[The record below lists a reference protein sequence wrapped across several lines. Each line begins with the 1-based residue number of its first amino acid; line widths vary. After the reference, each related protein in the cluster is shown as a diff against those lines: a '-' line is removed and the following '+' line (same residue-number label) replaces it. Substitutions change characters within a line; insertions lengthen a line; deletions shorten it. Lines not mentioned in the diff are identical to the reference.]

1 MVRRRHRDTIRF
13 EVGGT
18 EFHKLGTKRFDFRD
32 PYYTAVTLSWPAFFA
47 SIMVIELVLNLFFAT
62 LYLLVPGAIG
72 GARPGSLA
80 DALFF
85 SLETLATVGYGV
97 MSPASNYGHIV
108 ASIEIVIGLAFT
120 AIVTGLIF
128 VRFSKA
134 KAHIHFAQRLVVAQH
149 HGRPTLMLRLGYTR
163 AGVLTGA
170 TAQLTVIL
178 QKHTAGGQASRETHV
193 LQLLRPRMPILVLTW
208 VLMHEIDASS
218 AIAGM
223 TTEDLK
229 RADARFLLA
238 VEAEDPALGA
248 RVHDLHVY
256 AADQVLFGM
265 AYKDVVSFDGSGP
278 VRADLSRLDE
288 VEPDRNAP
296 PPRRGP

>member
-1 MVRRRHRDTIRF
+1 MRRRHRDTIRF

-32 PYYTAVTLSWPAFFA
+32 PYYTALTLSWPAFFA
-47 SIMVIELVLNLFFAT
+47 SILVIELGLNLFFAI
-62 LYLLVPGAIG
+62 LYVVVPGAI
-72 GARPGSLA
+72 ANTRPGSLV

-97 MSPASNYGHIV
+97 MSPASNYGHVI
-108 ASIEIVIGLAFT
+108 ASIEIIVGLGFT

-134 KAHIHFAQRLVVAQH
+134 KAHIHFAGRLVVAQH

-178 QKHTAGGQASRETHV
+178 QKRTSSGEIFRETHV
-193 LQLLRPRMPILVLTW
+193 LQLVRPRMPILLLTW
-208 VLMHEIDASS
+208 VLMHEIDAAS
-218 AIAGM
+218 AINGM
-223 TTEDLK
+223 TAEDLK
-229 RADARFLLA
+229 ETNARFVLA

-265 AYKDVVSFDGSGP
+265 AYKDVVSFDGEGP

-288 VEPDRNAP
+288 VEPDRNAVA
-296 PPRRGP
+296 PRRS